1 MIPKFYT
8 TGFLIFIAFDFYP
21 SEAFC
26 MSKEKEKI
34 VAQLFEVMKQACF
47 INTKRSG
54 VEFSADANLAAIL
67 GRIPGASVGGGTKYI
82 ENKAEGF
89 SAFLQKELTKEGLE
103 LSKMQLECTIK
114 FGAMIADTINRPE
127 NINGSA
133 ASDRHPGRE
142 TIINPD
148 NKDIPLS
155 EGSSESLLSDGVIL
169 TLTKVVYRADKFF
182 VYVRLDGEE
191 HRMEA
196 GTSIRI
202 ASPKHNCRLT
212 LLQVMKRNDAL
223 FNLRC
228 R

>member
-1 MIPKFYT
+1 
-8 TGFLIFIAFDFYP
+8 
-21 SEAFC
+21 
-26 MSKEKEKI
+26 MSKDKEKI
-34 VAQLFEVMKQACF
+34 ISQLFDLMKQACF

-54 VEFSADANLAAIL
+54 VEFSADANLEVIL
-67 GRIPGASVGGGTKYI
+67 RRIPGAGVGGRIGSS
-82 ENKAEGF
+82 ENKSEGF

-103 LSKMQLECTIK
+103 LSKMQLECTSK
-114 FGAMIADTINRPE
+114 FGAIIADAINRPE
-127 NINGSA
+127 NTNESA
-133 ASDRHPGRE
+133 AFDRAPGRD
-142 TIINPD
+142 TIVTQN

-155 EGSSESLLSDGVIL
+155 EGSSESLLSDGAIL

-182 VYVRLDGEE
+182 VFVRLDGEE

-196 GTSIRI
+196 GTSLRI

-228 R
+228 K